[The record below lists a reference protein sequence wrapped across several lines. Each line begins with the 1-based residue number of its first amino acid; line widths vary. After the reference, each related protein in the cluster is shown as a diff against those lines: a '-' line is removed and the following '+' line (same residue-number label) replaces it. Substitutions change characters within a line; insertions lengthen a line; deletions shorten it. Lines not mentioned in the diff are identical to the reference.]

1 MVISAVASPTS
12 SPLGSPTKFG
22 TLRTKLWSHKWLCL
36 AAILAIGIGGWEGVR
51 LLMGP
56 VVPVDQVKR
65 GQLIETVVATGN
77 VETLFRVNI
86 SSQITGTVAGVQVDE
101 GQRVTAGQTLIS
113 IESSELRANVVQA
126 QGAVAEAEAHVRQLA
141 ELTLPTAHQSLKD
154 ARASLLN
161 VQQTFDRTSQ
171 LIHTGY
177 ATRAALDAAQKD
189 LNVAQTQARAA
200 ELVVYSSSRGGSD
213 FVTAQSLLDQ
223 SRANLT
229 TASSRLAYA
238 TISAPRAGVLI
249 TRAVEQGNVV
259 QPGSTLL
266 VLAPD
271 GQTQLQLSIDERNL
285 GKLVLGQKAIA
296 SADAYPD
303 QKFSAAVSYINPS
316 IDITRASVEV
326 RLSVS
331 DPPSYLRQDMTVSVD
346 IDVGQ
351 RDNALVLP
359 GSSVHDALSASPWV
373 LLVKGGRAVKQPV
386 RVGLQGNIQTEI
398 LQGVSEGDL
407 VIPAASSVV
416 PGQRVRALSP

>member
-1 MVISAVASPTS
+1 MVISTVAPPTS
-12 SPLGSPTKFG
+12 SPLGSATEFA

-51 LLMGP
+51 LLIGP
-56 VVPVDQVKR
+56 AVPVDQVKR

-101 GQRVTAGQTLIS
+101 GQRVTAGQTLIL
-113 IESSELRANVVQA
+113 IESSELKANVVQA
-126 QGAVAEAEAHVRQLA
+126 QGAVAEAQAHVRQLA

-200 ELVVYSSSRGGSD
+200 ELVVYSSSPGGSD
-213 FVTAQSLLDQ
+213 FVTAQTLLDQ

-271 GQTQLQLSIDERNL
+271 GETQLQLSIDERNL

-331 DPPSYLRQDMTVSVD
+331 NPPSYLRQDMTVSVD

-373 LLVKGGRAVKQPV
+373 LLVKGGQAAKQPV
-386 RVGLQGNIQTEI
+386 RLGLQGNIQTEI

>member
-1 MVISAVASPTS
+1 MVISTVASPTS